1 MPIEILHRH
10 TRAVL
15 FSSTA
20 DTIAGAVQEAI
31 KTRADLSGAYLGGAD
46 LGGANLRGAN
56 LVWANLARADLRGAN
71 LREADLSGA
80 DLVRADLSGADLSE
94 AYLRWANLRWANLRW
109 ANLGGAYLHW
119 ANLSGAD
126 LGEADLGEA
135 NLSGADLSEADL
147 GEADLRWADLSGANL
162 RGVLAEHC
170 SRILT
175 AASGSGYQMVFV
187 RHSDGVSVHAGC
199 RNFPSLAE
207 AREHW
212 RKGKDCEP
220 DHLAD
225 CVAALEYLAALAKR
239 RGWDLG
245 EEPGKEA
252 VA

>member
-15 FSSTA
+15 FSSPA

-31 KTRADLSGAYLGGAD
+31 KTRADLSGA
-46 LGGANLRGAN
+46 
-56 LVWANLARADLRGAN
+56 DLR
-71 LREADLSGA
+71 GA
-80 DLVRADLSGADLSE
+80 DLVRADLSGADL
-94 AYLRWANLRWANLRW
+94 R
-109 ANLGGAYLHW
+109 
-119 ANLSGAD
+119 GAD
-126 LGEADLGEA
+126 LG
-135 NLSGADLSEADL
+135 GADLSEADL
-147 GEADLRWADLSGANL
+147 GGADLRGAYLSEADLGGADLGGAYL
-162 RGVLAEHC
+162 GGVLAEHC

-199 RNFPSLAE
+199 RNVPSLAE
-207 AREHW
+207 ARAHW
-212 RKGKDCEP
+212 REGESHAP

-225 CVAALEYLAALAKR
+225 CIAALDYLEALAKR

>member
-31 KTRADLSGAYLGGAD
+31 KTRADLSGADLGGAD

-56 LVWANLARADLRGAN
+56 LVWANLARADLRGA
-71 LREADLSGA
+71 DLS
-80 DLVRADLSGADLSE
+80 
-94 AYLRWANLRWANLRW
+94 
-109 ANLGGAYLHW
+109 
-119 ANLSGAD
+119 
-126 LGEADLGEA
+126 
-135 NLSGADLSEADL
+135 
-147 GEADLRWADLSGANL
+147 
-162 RGVLAEHC
+162 GVLAEHC

>member
-31 KTRADLSGAYLGGAD
+31 KTRADLGGADLRGANLREAYLARAYLGGAD
-46 LGGANLRGAN
+46 LGGA
-56 LVWANLARADLRGAN
+56 
-71 LREADLSGA
+71 
-80 DLVRADLSGADLSE
+80 
-94 AYLRWANLRWANLRW
+94 Y
-109 ANLGGAYLHW
+109 
-119 ANLSGAD
+119 
-126 LGEADLGEA
+126 
-135 NLSGADLSEADL
+135 
-147 GEADLRWADLSGANL
+147 LSGANL
-162 RGVLAEHC
+162 RGADLSGVLAEHC

-199 RNFPSLAE
+199 RNVPSLAE
-207 AREHW
+207 AREYW

>member
-15 FSSTA
+15 FSSPA

-31 KTRADLSGAYLGGAD
+31 KTRADLGGADLREAYLGGA
-46 LGGANLRGAN
+46 
-56 LVWANLARADLRGAN
+56 
-71 LREADLSGA
+71 
-80 DLVRADLSGADLSE
+80 
-94 AYLRWANLRWANLRW
+94 YLR
-109 ANLGGAYLHW
+109 
-119 ANLSGAD
+119 GAD
-126 LGEADLGEA
+126 LG
-135 NLSGADLSEADL
+135 
-147 GEADLRWADLSGANL
+147 
-162 RGVLAEHC
+162 GVLAEHC

-199 RNFPSLAE
+199 RNVPSLAE

-225 CVAALEYLAALAKR
+225 CVAALEYLEALAKR

>member
-15 FSSTA
+15 FSSPA

-31 KTRADLSGAYLGGAD
+31 KTRADLRGAYLGGAD
-46 LGGANLRGAN
+46 LGGA
-56 LVWANLARADLRGAN
+56 D
-71 LREADLSGA
+71 
-80 DLVRADLSGADLSE
+80 
-94 AYLRWANLRWANLRW
+94 
-109 ANLGGAYLHW
+109 LGG
-119 ANLSGAD
+119 
-126 LGEADLGEA
+126 
-135 NLSGADLSEADL
+135 
-147 GEADLRWADLSGANL
+147 ADLSGANL
-162 RGVLAEHC
+162 RGADLSGVLAEHC

-199 RNFPSLAE
+199 RNVPSLAE
-207 AREHW
+207 AREYW

-239 RGWDLG
+239 HGWDLG

>member
-1 MPIEILHRH
+1 
-10 TRAVL
+10 
-15 FSSTA
+15 
-20 DTIAGAVQEAI
+20 
-31 KTRADLSGAYLGGAD
+31 
-46 LGGANLRGAN
+46 
-56 LVWANLARADLRGAN
+56 
-71 LREADLSGA
+71 
-80 DLVRADLSGADLSE
+80 
-94 AYLRWANLRWANLRW
+94 
-109 ANLGGAYLHW
+109 
-119 ANLSGAD
+119 
-126 LGEADLGEA
+126 
-135 NLSGADLSEADL
+135 
-147 GEADLRWADLSGANL
+147 
-162 RGVLAEHC
+162 
-170 SRILT
+170 
-175 AASGSGYQMVFV
+175 MVFV